1 MKTPAKPN
9 RLNTRPEGAFQNID
23 ALTGVPANTVVL
35 TACIAEVQ
43 TLRYTP
49 AGIPALQLV
58 LLHQSEVQDLQGKR
72 QVKLV
77 LKAIAFGA
85 LAERLASQVVGSNW
99 RFRGYLSN
107 SRAGKSVVLQI
118 QDFSQ
123 ELL

>member
-1 MKTPAKPN
+1 MS
-9 RLNTRPEGAFQNID
+9 
-23 ALTGVPANTVVL
+23 ANEVVV

-49 AGIPALQLV
+49 AGIPALQLI
-58 LLHQSEVQDLQGKR
+58 LDHQSKVQDVQGTR
-72 QVKLV
+72 QIKLL
-77 LKAIAFGA
+77 LKAIAFGS
-85 LAERLASQVVGSNW
+85 LAERLAVQAVGSSW

-107 SRAGKSVVLQI
+107 SKAGKSVVLQI

>member
-1 MKTPAKPN
+1 
-9 RLNTRPEGAFQNID
+9 
-23 ALTGVPANTVVL
+23 VSANAVVL

-58 LLHQSEVQDLQGKR
+58 LEHQSEVQDVQGKR
-72 QVKLV
+72 QIKMV
-77 LKAIAFGA
+77 LKAMAFGA
-85 LAERLASQVVGSNW
+85 LAERLASQAVGSNW
-99 RFRGYLSN
+99 NFQGYLSN

-123 ELL
+123 DLL

>member
-1 MKTPAKPN
+1 
-9 RLNTRPEGAFQNID
+9 
-23 ALTGVPANTVVL
+23 VSANTVVL
-35 TACIAEVQ
+35 TACIAGVQ

-58 LLHQSEVQDLQGKR
+58 IEHQSEVQDVQGKR
-72 QVKLV
+72 QVKMV
-77 LKAIAFGA
+77 LKAIAFGT
-85 LAERLASQVVGSNW
+85 LAERLASQAVGSHW
-99 RFRGYLSN
+99 RFQGYLSN